1 MPGLSLAPVLPGPFV
16 PPRPKPPDREL
27 SFFARLRS
35 LRTDVL
41 TTWPRRAYEEPV
53 LEQPFLGRRSVLVNV
68 PDAIRH
74 VLVEAQDRYGRT
86 PATIRLLRPL
96 IGDGLLLSQGA
107 AWRHQRRTL
116 APAFAPRAIALLV
129 PHMRNATAEALD
141 TLGADPGRPADLLAF
156 TQNLALEIAGRT
168 MFSLGMRRYRAS
180 LRDRL
185 LRYGQAGGLHLPDL
199 IMPLDVI
206 TPHDVLRRYHG
217 RRWMA
222 LIGRMIAA
230 RQRERSPDGLPR
242 DLLDLI
248 LAARDPDTGRGFTP
262 EEVEDQVATMILA
275 GHETTSLA
283 VFWSLVLLAQAP
295 GWQDCLAVEASA
307 AEAESGPERL
317 TLARAVVDEALR
329 LYPPAF
335 AIVRLARLPDR
346 VADIRLRPGDAV
358 VVAPWVLHRHHRLW
372 EAPDAFDPRR
382 FVSPANPPDR
392 FAYLPFG
399 AGPRV
404 CIGAHFALTEATL
417 VLAAILRRFRLE
429 LATQRPVLPIAVLT
443 TVPDHRPLFRLRP
456 R

>member
-1 MPGLSLAPVLPGPFV
+1 MPGLSLAPALPGPFLPPSPV
-16 PPRPKPPDREL
+16 PPEQEL
-27 SFFARLRS
+27 PFFALLRAF
-35 LRTDVL
+35 RTNVL
-41 TTWPRRAYEEPV
+41 ATWPSRAYEEPV
-53 LEQPFLGRRSVLVNV
+53 LVRPFLGRRSVLVNL
-68 PDAIRH
+68 PEAIRH
-74 VLVEAQDRYGRT
+74 VLVDAHDRYGRT

-96 IGDGLLLSQGA
+96 LGDGLVLSQGS

-116 APAFAPRAIALLV
+116 APAFSPRAIGLLV
-129 PHMRNATAEALD
+129 PHMRQATAEALAS
-141 TLGADPGRPADLLAF
+141 LGAVPDRPVDLLTFA
-156 TQNLALEIAGRT
+156 QGLALEIAGRT
-168 MFSLGMRRYRAS
+168 MFSLDMRRYRAS

-185 LRYGQAGGLHLPDL
+185 LRYGRASGLHLPDL
-199 IMPLDVI
+199 ILSPEVI

-222 LIGRMIAA
+222 LIA
-230 RQRERSPDGLPR
+230 RLIEARRRERSPSGLPR

-248 LAARDPDTGRGFTP
+248 LVARDPDTGQGFTP

-275 GHETTSLA
+275 GHETTALA
-283 VFWSLVLLAQAP
+283 LFWSLVLLAQAP
-295 GWQDCLAVEASA
+295 AWQDCLAEEANA
-307 AEAESGPERL
+307 AGADTGPERL
-317 TLARAVVDEALR
+317 VLARAVVEEALR

-335 AIVRLARLPDR
+335 AIVRLARATDQ
-346 VADIRLRPGDAV
+346 VGDIRLRPGDAV
-358 VVAPWVLHRHHRLW
+358 VVAPWVLHRHRRLW

-382 FVSPANPPDR
+382 FLPPAPPPDR

-417 VLAAILRRFRLE
+417 VLAAVLRRFRLE
-429 LATQRPVLPIAVLT
+429 VTTNRPVLPIAVMT